1 MNERDAVTDNKRQFL
16 LKYSVQSTIFSVLLK
31 HRSRRRMGRE
41 GGGEEGR
48 EGGREKTRRVGR
60 RAAEIPR
67 IPGDNQL
74 K

>member
-41 GGGEEGR
+41 GGR
-48 EGGREKTRRVGR
+48 EGGSEEDSYINAP
-60 RAAEIPR
+60 AAMET
-67 IPGDNQL
+67 
-74 K
+74 